1 MVETIEDRRAQET
14 VRLLVLAVGGSALA
28 EVLGVTPSA
37 ITLWSS
43 GQALS
48 TQSRR
53 QIDQVAYRLSLRETL
68 ITAHL
73 DERLA
78 KIRRQ
83 DVSLVTETVT
93 GDAFQRGPAADGARQ
108 FLRVVSSAETAR
120 LLARAYLAAE
130 MVVDGDVL
138 VFARQD
144 VTHFCY
150 LNSAAVRPGFRS
162 RAHEPWPTLRPLIK
176 TRGRGL

>member
-53 QIDQVAYRLSLRETL
+53 QIDQVAYRLSLR
-68 ITAHL
+68 
-73 DERLA
+73 ERLA